1 MPEIDENTKLQRI
14 TKFLEMGGTML
25 AASHD
30 CGAPMFRYQGKTF
43 CPVCDVG
50 EEKKAA
56 REAGTPRQE
65 TTGQEL
71 VKRPVKKEISLPVEQ
86 DEDIGAT
93 IRNKIQN
100 IASSLES
107 ETDLQRIREK
117 LECIELGMRILRSM
131 NHMR

>member
-30 CGAPMFRYQGKTF
+30 CGAPMFRYQGKIL

-50 EEKKAA
+50 EEKKAP
-56 REAGTPRQE
+56 REPGMTRPETIRQE
-65 TTGQEL
+65 PAAII
-71 VKRPVKKEISLPVEQ
+71 K
-86 DEDIGAT
+86 
-93 IRNKIQN
+93 NKIQN

-117 LECIELGMRILRSM
+117 LECIELGIRILRSM
-131 NHMR
+131 NDTSL